1 MTSSITSDSRHFD
14 TTSESDLLGLYC
26 PTCHISFE
34 RDDQFKLHYHSDIHH
49 YNMKRKIV
57 GLKPASEE
65 QFQKQIQKMQAEKE
79 KTDKRNQSY
88 YCEVLN
94 QKFSN
99 YATYAARLNTKK
111 YQKALETFKE
121 KSKDLSEKKEE
132 PKEEISEKILEEVPA
147 DGFKKKKQLPSTL
160 DSTSICLFSNV
171 MSESFEQNLEYM
183 RKKYGFFILDEKCC
197 VKKEELVKYLAK
209 VIQKELSCIYCQQRF
224 KSADS
229 CQKHIISKQ
238 HTLMNSD
245 YFGQYERFYDFRE
258 ENRRI
263 AKELE
268 ERFKNIKADN
278 QYVYMIKNKAESEPA
293 VENDDENEWVDED
306 ESADMDSNIHLL

>member
-1 MTSSITSDSRHFD
+1 MTSSITSESRNVE

-26 PTCHISFE
+26 PTCHTSFE
-34 RDDQFKLHYHSDIHH
+34 KDEQFKLHYHSDIHH

-65 QFQKQIQKMQAEKE
+65 QFLKQIQKMQVEKE

-99 YATYAARLNTKK
+99 YATFAGRLNTKK
-111 YQKALETFKE
+111 YQKALETYKE
-121 KSKDLSEKKEE
+121 KSKDVTEKKDE
-132 PKEEISEKILEEVPA
+132 PQEEISEKILEETPA
-147 DGFKKKKQLPSTL
+147 DGFKKKKNLPTTL
-160 DSTSICLFSNV
+160 ESTSICLFTNV
-171 MSESFEQNLEYM
+171 LLESFEKNLEHM
-183 RKKYGFFILDEKCC
+183 RKKFGFFILDEKCC
-197 VKKEELVKYLAK
+197 TKKEELIKYLAR
-209 VIQKELSCIYCQQRF
+209 VIHKDFTCIYCQQKF

-229 CQKHIISKQ
+229 CQKHMVSKE
-238 HTLMNSD
+238 HTMMNSE

-268 ERFKNIKADN
+268 ERFKHIKADN
-278 QYVYMIKNKAESEPA
+278 QFVYMIKNKAESDPA
-293 VENDDENEWVDED
+293 VDNDED
-306 ESADMDSNIHLL
+306 WEDEEDSKEMDSKL